1 MQFFYVS
8 RRYAFGIRAG
18 RAAIAVGDTPR
29 ENEKAGRIGAH
40 APIARPKAPRIGL
53 RPIAVFH
60 KTKLF
65 HERDTGIAVARM
77 TGFGC
82 TSRRHERY
90 ITFCHLTIR
99 HKIARAC
106 HRIASRL
113 IG

>member
-1 MQFFYVS
+1 MLFFYVS

-65 HERDTGIAVARM
+65 HECDTGIAVARM
-77 TGFGC
+77 TGFGAATRGREGRTARDC
-82 TSRRHERY
+82 LGILE
-90 ITFCHLTIR
+90 IVVAIEFATIR
-99 HKIARAC
+99 TV
-106 HRIASRL
+106 
-113 IG
+113 